1 MSSSRSLTKILG
13 SGTGSGVGAGSGV
26 GVGSGFVSQRYGSTD
41 PNPDRYQNVTDPQHC
56 EKQRKSTKRC
66 ACVERTEEAARGGVA
81 GDKVQAPEVDHEE
94 DGVGPQ
100 HGEEVRAL
108 HPPEGGAPQLRH
120 SHVQHQAHLQH
131 IKSDK
136 RIKEKE
142 N

>member
-1 MSSSRSLTKILG
+1 MSRIRNT
-13 SGTGSGVGAGSGV
+13 A
-26 GVGSGFVSQRYGSTD
+26 R
-41 PNPDRYQNVTDPQHC
+41 NR
-56 EKQRKSTKRC
+56 RKSTKSC
-66 ACVERTEEAARGGVA
+66 ACVEPTKEAARGGVA

-108 HPPEGGAPQLRH
+108 HPAEGGAPQLRH
-120 SHVQHQAHLQH
+120 RHVQHQAHLQH

>member
-1 MSSSRSLTKILG
+1 MINVASKSEKQKTLSCHLEG
-13 SGTGSGVGAGSGV
+13 SGGSGSI
-26 GVGSGFVSQRYGSTD
+26 SQRSD
-41 PNPDRYQNVTDPQHC
+41 PCQDVTNPQHC
-56 EKQRKSTKRC
+56 EKQKNGAKRTKRC
-66 ACVERTEEAARGGVA
+66 VCVEPTKEAARGGVA

-108 HPPEGGAPQLRH
+108 HPSKGGAPQLRH